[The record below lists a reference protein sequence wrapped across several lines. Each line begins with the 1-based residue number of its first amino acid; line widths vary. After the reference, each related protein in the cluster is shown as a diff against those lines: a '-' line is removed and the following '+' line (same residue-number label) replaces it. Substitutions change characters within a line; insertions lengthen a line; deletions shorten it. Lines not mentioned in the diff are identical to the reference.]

1 MISKSRRRGL
11 ANVITYVL
19 LLIAVIA
26 LTLYVIYNY
35 LWPSSTSIVGSAK
48 FIVENVHLGVGS
60 FSITIKNI
68 GQVDIGEVKAYVD
81 NSLILEAVGDVKP
94 GATLTCS
101 IIENTVHSCTTS
113 SGYIW
118 LIDYEVPNVEP
129 GHTYRI
135 TIVIYFANHVEETW
149 TYTTVA
155 SLS

>member
-1 MISKSRRRGL
+1 MIFKSRHKGI

-35 LWPSSTSIVGSAK
+35 LWPTSTSIVGSAK

-60 FSITIKNI
+60 FSVTIKNI

-113 SGYIW
+113 EYIW

-129 GHTYRI
+129 GHVYRI
-135 TIVIYFANHVEETW
+135 TIVIYFAKIAN
-149 TYTTVA
+149 
-155 SLS
+155 LS